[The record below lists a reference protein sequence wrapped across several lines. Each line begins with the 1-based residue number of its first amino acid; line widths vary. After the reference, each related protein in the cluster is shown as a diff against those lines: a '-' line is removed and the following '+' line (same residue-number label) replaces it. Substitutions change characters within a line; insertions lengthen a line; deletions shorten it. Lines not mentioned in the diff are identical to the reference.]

1 MDLGDF
7 VIKRLERRVSMILIT
22 GATSE
27 NGSEPGDGTGSATG
41 GADAG
46 GWEEKEP

>member
-1 MDLGDF
+1 
-7 VIKRLERRVSMILIT
+7 MILIT

-27 NGSEPGDGTGSATG
+27 NGSEPGDSTGSATG
-41 GADAG
+41 GAKAG